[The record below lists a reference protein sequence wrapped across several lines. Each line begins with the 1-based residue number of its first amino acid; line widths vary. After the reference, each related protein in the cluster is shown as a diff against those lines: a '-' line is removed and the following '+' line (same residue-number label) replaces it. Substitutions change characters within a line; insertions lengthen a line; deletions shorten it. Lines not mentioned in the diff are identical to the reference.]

1 MMIHRKY
8 LIEGIDRLGKSTL
21 VNGILNT
28 EGYNLV
34 IHYDKPL
41 DLNYYKCDDMHGFF
55 CDPEKDTPNGRK
67 KQFMTD
73 LNHVM
78 FQMIQNLNAP
88 IIFDR
93 AHLGETV
100 YAPLYRKY
108 DGDYVFD
115 IEKAYQTDSA
125 RLILLISSNLDMIT
139 DDGLSF
145 DPANKLIEQ
154 QRFLRAFSLSQIKD
168 KIIIDVHNGKGGFKS
183 KEQILD
189 EALNKTMPK

>member
-1 MMIHRKY
+1 MISHRKY

-21 VNGILNT
+21 VNNILEK
-28 EGYNLV
+28 EGYNLT
-34 IHYDKPL
+34 IHYDKPMDL
-41 DLNYYKCDDMHGFF
+41 DYYKDEFTCYDGR
-55 CDPEKDTPNGRK
+55 EASINGRK
-67 KQFMTD
+67 KQYMTD

-115 IEKAYQTDSA
+115 IESSYNTDSA
-125 RLILLISSNLDMIT
+125 RLILLISSNLDMVT

-183 KEQILD
+183 TEQILD

>member
-1 MMIHRKY
+1 MIYHRKY

-21 VNGILNT
+21 VDGIMNA

-41 DLNYYKCDDMHGFF
+41 DLEYYNDNTNWFPGDN
-55 CDPEKDTPNGRK
+55 TPANDRK
-67 KQFMTD
+67 KQYMTD

-115 IEKAYQTDSA
+115 IENSYQTESA
-125 RLILLISSNLDMIT
+125 RLILLISSNLEMIT

-183 KEQILD
+183 KVQILD